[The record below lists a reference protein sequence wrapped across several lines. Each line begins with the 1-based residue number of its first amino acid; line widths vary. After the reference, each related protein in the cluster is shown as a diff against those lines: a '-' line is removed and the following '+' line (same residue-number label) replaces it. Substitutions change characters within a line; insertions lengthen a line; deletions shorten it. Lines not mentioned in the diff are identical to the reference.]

1 MAKVK
6 PATSRKIIK
15 PQNQVAETAAD
26 EITTALDRLSDHLS
40 KHLKTYLI
48 GLVVICAA
56 AAGINVFL
64 EQQNDAAVERSDAA
78 SSVLAVTT
86 DSIAQWGDT
95 ESLSGIPGLTPP
107 TENAAPVKAD
117 HADAATQQAAVL
129 KAVDEAAAKV
139 TEDTAGVVALVQ
151 STTSYAQGKY
161 SESNEAFDK
170 AVGFLG
176 DNTSLQPLLLEKRGK
191 LAEANGDVAT
201 AEDAY
206 TKLSEM
212 GSLYFKV
219 RGLVLLGELKST
231 SDSAAAKAAYASA
244 LEQLVPA
251 EGQLLPPSL
260 RSLRSELTRRHAQL

>member
-95 ESLSGIPGLTPP
+95 ESL
-107 TENAAPVKAD
+107 
-117 HADAATQQAAVL
+117 
-129 KAVDEAAAKV
+129 
-139 TEDTAGVVALVQ
+139 
-151 STTSYAQGKY
+151 
-161 SESNEAFDK
+161 
-170 AVGFLG
+170 
-176 DNTSLQPLLLEKRGK
+176 
-191 LAEANGDVAT
+191 
-201 AEDAY
+201 
-206 TKLSEM
+206 
-212 GSLYFKV
+212 
-219 RGLVLLGELKST
+219 
-231 SDSAAAKAAYASA
+231 
-244 LEQLVPA
+244 
-251 EGQLLPPSL
+251 
-260 RSLRSELTRRHAQL
+260 